1 MKNFPCNRVLAK
13 KKEEGVER
21 EREREQERR
30 QNVNQLYRAAPF
42 G

>member
-13 KKEEGVER
+13 KKEGVER

>member
-13 KKEEGVER
+13 KKEGV